1 MKLAPSIFTGL
12 CAGVALVGLVTASSI
27 PAEAQSRKGG
37 GNCVDKGGRGTGSN
51 LSDAQFQA
59 WEAVLQATDWGMW
72 SAWVANGAQV
82 RRAAAGYSV
91 SNIREKCGNGGSLGK
106 ECIIHA
112 RLCK

>member
-1 MKLAPSIFTGL
+1 MKFAAFVLSGLAVASLLTAAPVEALAQKKSTG
-12 CAGVALVGLVTASSI
+12 T
-27 PAEAQSRKGG
+27 
-37 GNCVDKGGRGTGSN
+37 CVDKGGRGTGSTT
-51 LSDAQFQA
+51 SDAQFQA

-82 RRAAAGYSV
+82 KRAAAGYSV
-91 SNIREKCGNGGSLGK
+91 SNIRERCGSGGSLGK